1 MIERKRFS
9 SIATLVLI
17 FFIFA
22 AGQASAQEGT
32 PPATPSAVAAI
43 PLAAIPDG
51 TWLVGQEVTAGIYAA
66 PGGEQCSWKRLS
78 GFGGTSDEVVA
89 SAFGAVRP
97 IVEIAPTDRGFST
110 SNCGQWSPVSV
121 PSTPTPAPTSTPMSP
136 PTPTA
141 SMAPTMLP
149 TPTALPVPLPTVEIP
164 RGWKRI
170 EDDRLGYSL
179 AVPFPWVTFDLKD
192 GFHTQ
197 SPKGLSAKRP
207 WLSCANR
214 LRAPTSQMALTS
226 GSWRLSPT

>member
-32 PPATPSAVAAI
+32 PTATPSAVAAI

-136 PTPTA
+136 PRQRPRWRR
-141 SMAPTMLP
+141 PCCRRLP
-149 TPTALPVPLPTVEIP
+149 L
-164 RGWKRI
+164 
-170 EDDRLGYSL
+170 Y
-179 AVPFPWVTFDLKD
+179 PFPCQRWRFQ
-192 GFHTQ
+192 GAG
-197 SPKGLSAKRP
+197 SGLRMTGWATRWP
-207 WLSCANR
+207 C
-214 LRAPTSQMALTS
+214 
-226 GSWRLSPT
+226 LSPGLPST

>member
-1 MIERKRFS
+1 MIERKRFW

-17 FFIFA
+17 LLIFA
-22 AGQASAQEGT
+22 AGHASAQEGT
-32 PPATPSAVAAI
+32 PTATPSAVAAI

-110 SNCGQWSPVSV
+110 SNCGQWTPVSSAV
-121 PSTPTPAPTSTPMSP
+121 HSDAGAYSHANVAAHANGLDGADHAL

-141 SMAPTMLP
+141 STRFPCQRWRFQGAGSGLRMTGWATRWPCLSPGLP
-149 TPTALPVPLPTVEIP
+149 STCE
-164 RGWKRI
+164 REFR
-170 EDDRLGYSL
+170 
-179 AVPFPWVTFDLKD
+179 
-192 GFHTQ
+192 TQ
-197 SPKGLSAKRP
+197 SSKGLSAKRP
-207 WLSCANR
+207 WLPCARCPRTLISLN
-214 LRAPTSQMALTS
+214 S
-226 GSWRLSPT
+226 